1 MVKTARRRNTRKG
14 SKKSRSNKKHHAN
27 KKKSMKI
34 KKIFLRKNNK
44 RTKKSNHYTAHKH
57 HVKFHHQRGLHNT
70 RRVRF
75 GGAKKRKSM
84 RGGMVSSPA
93 AGPVGYSWQGGNE
106 ATWPGVGASHGIDTQ
121 GTTMSNHFG
130 LSPNGIVVG
139 GIDPARSTSDDV
151 NLNSS
156 MTGGKRG
163 KRGKGGKGGKGK
175 RGNMK
180 GGFFQEIVNLGRG
193 AQYGVNGGYFDL
205 TGKQQ
210 PLSQNPYP
218 TDQPI
223 NKTSSFIG
231 GIPPDVKEIYK
242 DANMNAASA

>member
-1 MVKTARRRNTRKG
+1 MVKTVRRRNTRKV
-14 SKKSRSNKKHHAN
+14 SKKSRSNQKHRTN
-27 KKKSMKI
+27 KKNSMKI

-44 RTKKSNHYTAHKH
+44 RTKTSKHYAAHKH
-57 HVKFHHQRGLHNT
+57 HVKFHHHRGRHNT
-70 RRVRF
+70 HRVRF

-163 KRGKGGKGGKGK
+163 KRGKQGKGK

-180 GGFFQEIVNLGRG
+180 GGFFQEIINLGRG

-231 GIPPDVKEIYK
+231 GIPPDMKEIYK
-242 DANMNAASA
+242 NANMNAASA

>member
-1 MVKTARRRNTRKG
+1 MVKTVRRRNTRKV
-14 SKKSRSNKKHHAN
+14 SKKSRSNKKHYTN

-44 RTKKSNHYTAHKH
+44 RTKTSKQHTANMRR
-57 HVKFHHQRGLHNT
+57 VRFHHERALQNT
-70 RRVRF
+70 HRVRF
-75 GGAKKRKSM
+75 GGSIKRKSM

-106 ATWPGVGASHGIDTQ
+106 ATWPGVGASHGINTQ

-163 KRGKGGKGGKGK
+163 KRGKGK

-193 AQYGVNGGYFDL
+193 SQYGVNGGYFDL

-223 NKTSSFIG
+223 NKTTSFIG

-242 DANMNAASA
+242 YANMNAASV

>member
-1 MVKTARRRNTRKG
+1 MVKTVRRRNTRKV
-14 SKKSRSNKKHHAN
+14 SKKSRSNKKHYAT

-44 RTKKSNHYTAHKH
+44 RTKPSNHHTAHKRR
-57 HVKFHHQRGLHNT
+57 VKFHHHRGHHNT

-93 AGPVGYSWQGGNE
+93 AGPVGYSWEGGNE

-130 LSPNGIVVG
+130 LSPNGIAVG
-139 GIDPARSTSDDV
+139 GIELARSTSDDV
-151 NLNSS
+151 NMNSS
-156 MTGGKRG
+156 MS
-163 KRGKGGKGGKGK
+163 GGKGKKRGKGK

-223 NKTSSFIG
+223 NKTTSFIG

-242 DANMNAASA
+242 DANMNASSV

>member
-14 SKKSRSNKKHHAN
+14 SKKSRSNQKHRTN
-27 KKKSMKI
+27 KKNSMKI

-44 RTKKSNHYTAHKH
+44 RTKTSNHRTAHKH
-57 HVKFHHQRGLHNT
+57 HVMFHHQRGLHNT

-163 KRGKGGKGGKGK
+163 KRGKQGKGK

>member
-1 MVKTARRRNTRKG
+1 MVKTVRRRNTRKA
-14 SKKSRSNKKHHAN
+14 SKNSRSNKKHRTN

-34 KKIFLRKNNK
+34 KKVFLRKNNK
-44 RTKKSNHYTAHKH
+44 RAKTSKQHTSNKH
-57 HVKFHHQRGLHNT
+57 RVRFHHRRALHNT
-70 RRVRF
+70 RRVLF
-75 GGAKKRKSM
+75 GGAKRKSM

-163 KRGKGGKGGKGK
+163 KRGKGK

-193 AQYGVNGGYFDL
+193 GQYGVNGGYFDL

-223 NKTSSFIG
+223 NKTTSFIG

-242 DANMNAASA
+242 DANMNASSA

>member
-1 MVKTARRRNTRKG
+1 MVKTVRRRNTRKV
-14 SKKSRSNKKHHAN
+14 SKKSRSNKKHYAT

-44 RTKKSNHYTAHKH
+44 RTKTSNHHTAHKRH
-57 HVKFHHQRGLHNT
+57 IKFHHHRGHHNT

-75 GGAKKRKSM
+75 DGAKKRKSM

-93 AGPVGYSWQGGNE
+93 AGPVGYSWEGGNE

-139 GIDPARSTSDDV
+139 GV
-151 NLNSS
+151 NINSS
-156 MTGGKRG
+156 MTGGKR
-163 KRGKGGKGGKGK
+163 GKGK

-242 DANMNAASA
+242 DANMNASSV

>member
-1 MVKTARRRNTRKG
+1 MVKTVRRRNTRKV
-14 SKKSRSNKKHHAN
+14 SKKSRSNKKHYTN

-44 RTKKSNHYTAHKH
+44 RTKTSKHYTAHKH
-57 HVKFHHQRGLHNT
+57 HVKFHHHRGRHNT

-75 GGAKKRKSM
+75 GGAIKRKSM

-106 ATWPGVGASHGIDTQ
+106 ATWPGVGASHGINTQ

-163 KRGKGGKGGKGK
+163 KRGKGKRGKGK

-193 AQYGVNGGYFDL
+193 SQYGVNGGYFDL

-242 DANMNAASA
+242 DANMNASSV